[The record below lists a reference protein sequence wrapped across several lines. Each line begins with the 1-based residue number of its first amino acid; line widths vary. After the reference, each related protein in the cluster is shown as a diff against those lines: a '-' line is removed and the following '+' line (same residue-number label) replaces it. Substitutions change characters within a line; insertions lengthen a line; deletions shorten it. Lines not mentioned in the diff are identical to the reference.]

1 MAGAPE
7 TPIACTL
14 DSGELPARLAWIR
27 RVTDDALVAHRL
39 DGATLHLVYDRR
51 ARDDLERIVDAER
64 ACCAFLD
71 FDLADRRGHVELRI
85 RAPAG
90 LATHA
95 HWLFEQFL
103 PRRPRTTCSCGPG
116 ACG

>member
-1 MAGAPE
+1 MASAPE
-7 TPIACTL
+7 APIACTL
-14 DSGELPARLAWIR
+14 DSGDLPARLAWIR
-27 RVTDDALVAHRL
+27 RVTDDALVAHRR

-51 ARDDLERIVDAER
+51 ARDDLERIVAAER

-71 FDLADRRGHVELRI
+71 FDLADTGGQVELRI

-90 LATHA
+90 LATDA

-103 PRRPRTTCSCGPG
+103 PRQPRAACSCGPS